1 MTSRAVPITII
12 VAGFVLLGSLLLL
25 SSCGPEI
32 PAESQWMSHVRALA
46 DDHTRGRE
54 SALEGYREASDYVAR
69 ELRRYGV
76 EPMGDSG
83 TYFQRVPFVA
93 RTIDES
99 KCDLALVQGRR
110 VVPLTLGE
118 DAAHSMKLDP
128 AASLNARLVF
138 VGYGL
143 QIPEEGYDDL
153 AGLDLK
159 GAVAVILGGAPKGV
173 KGPLLAHYSSRIER
187 WKALRRAGAIGAI
200 QVPVPAF
207 SEVKWNLT
215 APSRLT
221 PSLVLEGSQFDE
233 SPGARIFLYWN
244 AEKAPRLFQGSK
256 YRYTDLTKLAERGE
270 RLPRFELPYRLR
282 AHTAS
287 TVKKTEC
294 RNVVGMIRGSD
305 KKLREQYVVLSGH
318 LDHLGV
324 GEPVDGDSIYNG
336 ALDNASGCAT
346 LLEIARMLKR
356 SGHGPKRSILFL
368 FTTAEESGLLG
379 ATYFASRPTVPGRK
393 MIANLNINMFLPIQ
407 PIRGVTAY
415 GIDESDLGDVFR
427 RVAKLESLK
436 VVPDPHPQRR
446 YFIRSDQYPFIRKGI
461 PALMLDSGPTDSA
474 AEAADQAWKRDHY
487 HQPSDDAAQTID
499 LGAVAR
505 FDRFALA
512 LTRAVADGP
521 KKPQWKRESLFRRYA
536 GGGGR
541 SR

>member
-1 MTSRAVPITII
+1 MTSRVVPISIV
-12 VAGFVLLGSLLLL
+12 VAGVFLLGSLLLL

-32 PAESQWMSHVRALA
+32 PAESQWMSHVRALS

-54 SALEGYREASDYVAR
+54 SGLEGYREASDYVAR
-69 ELRRYGV
+69 ELKRYGV

-83 TYFQRVPFVA
+83 TYFQRVGFLA

-99 KCDLALVQGRR
+99 RCDLALVQGRR
-110 VVPLTLGE
+110 VIPLTLGE

-128 AASLNARLVF
+128 AASVNARLVF

-159 GAVAVILGGAPKGV
+159 GAIAVIMSGGPKDV
-173 KGPLLAHYSSRIER
+173 KGPLQAHYAYRAEQ

-200 QVPVPAF
+200 RVPIEGK
-207 SEVKWNLT
+207 SEVKWKLV

-221 PSLVLEGSQFDE
+221 PSLVLEGEAFNE
-233 SPGARIFLYWN
+233 TPGLQLFLYWN
-244 AEKAPRLFQGSK
+244 GEKASRLFQGSK
-256 YRYTDLTKLAERGE
+256 HRYTELSKLAAEGE

-287 TVKKTEC
+287 TAKPAEC

-305 KKLREQYVVLSGH
+305 KRLREQYVVLSGH

-379 ATYFASRPTVPGRK
+379 ATYFAARPTVPGRK
-393 MIANLNINMFLPIQ
+393 LIANLNIDMFLPIQ

-427 RVAKLESLK
+427 RVAKSESLK
-436 VVPDPHPQRR
+436 VVPDPMPARK

-461 PALMLDSGPTDSA
+461 PALMLDSGATDSA
-474 AEAADQAWKRDHY
+474 SAAAEEAWKSDHY
-487 HQPSDDAAQTID
+487 HQPSDDAAQTLD

-505 FDRFALA
+505 FDRFSLA
-512 LTRAVADGP
+512 LTRAVADAP
-521 KKPQWKRESLFRRYA
+521 RKPQWKRESLFRRFA
-536 GGGGR
+536 HGT